1 MKLGR
6 RVRRIL
12 KGPLL
17 YSDLAGLL
25 DKLIH
30 IKLKVQEPVLLIIMY
45 HEISKD
51 IYYERGVSAKLFE
64 DELRLLLRLR
74 FEILP
79 LCEALEVLNE
89 EPGKH
94 RRIAVLT
101 FDDAYKGV
109 YEIALPIMLK
119 YGIRGTIFPVAG
131 FIETRTAHWAPQIGF
146 IVRGIKVPSTI
157 RISTLRTFISI
168 NNQHDKDV
176 MLSYLLNIL
185 PKLDVN
191 EIRAVV
197 NELSEYISNQDE
209 LGELFE
215 RVMMNFEQ
223 LNEASELGFE
233 VGGHG
238 YWHVGLTHINKER
251 LYEEIEKSLNFVNKI
266 MKNTYVKARTFAY
279 PYGLYNNDV
288 VDVLKEKGFSAA
300 VTMIP
305 KVEST
310 RKWNLYELGRIPP
323 YGSPEAPLT
332 SFKVQLLKSWQ

>member
-1 MKLGR
+1 VKLGR

-12 KGPLL
+12 KGLLL

-25 DKLIH
+25 DKLIY
-30 IKLKVQEPVLLIIMY
+30 IKLKVQEPVLLITMY

-89 EPGKH
+89 ESGKH

-119 YGIRGTIFPVAG
+119 YGAKGTIFPVAG

-146 IVRGIKVPSTI
+146 IVKNIKVPSTI
-157 RISTLRTFISI
+157 RISTLRTSISI
-168 NNQHDKDV
+168 NSQHDKDA

-191 EIRAVV
+191 EIRAII

-209 LGELFE
+209 S
-215 RVMMNFEQ
+215 
-223 LNEASELGFE
+223 SELGIE

-238 YWHVGLTHINKER
+238 YWHVGLTCINKER

-266 MKNTYVKARTFAY
+266 MKKHICKTRTFAY

-288 VDVLKEKGFSAA
+288 IDVLKEKGFSAA

-305 KVEST
+305 KVESI
-310 RKWNLYELGRIPP
+310 RKLNLYELGRIPP
-323 YGSPEAPLT
+323 YGFPEAPLT

>member
-1 MKLGR
+1 
-6 RVRRIL
+6 
-12 KGPLL
+12 
-17 YSDLAGLL
+17 
-25 DKLIH
+25 
-30 IKLKVQEPVLLIIMY
+30 MY

-51 IYYERGVSAKLFE
+51 IYYERGVPAKLFE

-94 RRIAVLT
+94 HRIAVLT

-119 YGIRGTIFPVAG
+119 YGAKGTIFPVAG
-131 FIETRTAHWAPQIGF
+131 FIETRTAHWASQISF
-146 IVRGIKVPSTI
+146 IVRSIKVPSTI
-157 RISTLRTFISI
+157 RISTLRTSISI
-168 NNQHDKDV
+168 NSQHDKDA

-191 EIRAVV
+191 EIRAVI
-197 NELSEYISNQDE
+197 NELSEYISNRDE

-223 LNEASELGFE
+223 LNETSELGIE

-238 YWHVGLTHINKER
+238 YWHVGLTCINKER

-266 MKNTYVKARTFAY
+266 MKKHICKTRTFAY

-288 VDVLKEKGFSAA
+288 IDVLKEKGFSAA

-305 KVEST
+305 KIESI
-310 RKWNLYELGRIPP
+310 RSIRIRNLYELGRIPP

-332 SFKVQLLKSWQ
+332 SFKVQLLKSWQWRSRY